1 MILSVRYTVEEY
13 LAGLKTQTSRPNW
26 TPNTMRK
33 WQKAWDEGRYVHQAW
48 SASPFVKGARRL
60 PDFRLTRRPYWGS
73 VAEMT
78 EDDLKAEGGRWLT
91 REEFAEA
98 LGTALSW
105 KMPVLRFE
113 MVEENDGVATAGMR
127 RSEPPR

>member
-13 LAGLKTQTSRPNW
+13 LAGLKTRTSRPYW

-33 WQKAWDEGRYVHQAW
+33 WQKAWDEGRHVHQAW
-48 SASPFVKGARRL
+48 SASPFRKKGARRL
-60 PDFRLTRRPYWGS
+60 PDFRLTCRPYWGS

-78 EDDLKAEGGRWLT
+78 DDDLKAEGGRWLT

-98 LGTALSW
+98 LEAPLSW
-105 KMPVLRFE
+105 EMPMLRFE
-113 MVEENDGVATAGMR
+113 RVEE
-127 RSEPPR
+127 